1 MFEQGGGFWYTCDM
15 APKITPEMRA
25 ALEQHPGQPLAVED
39 DQTRKVY
46 LLVDAERGRAL
57 TEQWIREQLQIGI
70 AAADRSEVVPFDA
83 EAIKSAGRERLANG
97 R

>member
-1 MFEQGGGFWYTCDM
+1 MT
-15 APKITPEMRA
+15 PKITAEMRA

-46 LLVDAERGRAL
+46 LLVDAEQGRTLA
-57 TEQWIREQLQIGI
+57 EQWIREQLQIGL
-70 AAADRSEVVPFDA
+70 AAADRGEVIPFDP
-83 EAIKSAGRERLANG
+83 EAIKAGGREHLPRG